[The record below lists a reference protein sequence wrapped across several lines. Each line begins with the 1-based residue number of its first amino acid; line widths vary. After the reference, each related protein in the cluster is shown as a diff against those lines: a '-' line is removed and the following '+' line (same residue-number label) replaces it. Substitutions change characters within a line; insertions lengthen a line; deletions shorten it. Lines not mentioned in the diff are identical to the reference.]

1 HWRQEGRNAA
11 SVSDIVG
18 LLGFTSISLCA
29 AIACAVVWMV
39 AYRLGFNEG
48 RLTIPLR
55 LIHALAEHKLTCLG
69 EHPDKV
75 ARELMRLVALP
86 ERESRRLIGSKL
98 RSVRSSSG
106 GPARS
111 LRSA

>member
-1 HWRQEGRNAA
+1 VNSVVLLTVLCLA
-11 SVSDIVG
+11 SIVG
-18 LLGFTSISLCA
+18 VA
-29 AIACAVVWMV
+29 VWMV
-39 AYRLGFNEG
+39 AYRVGFKEG

-55 LIHALAEHKLTCLG
+55 LIHALAEHKLACLG

-75 ARELMRLVALP
+75 ASELVRVLALP

-98 RSVRSSSG
+98 RSLAAAPPRH
-106 GPARS
+106 